1 MWWKPMLLGVFAV
14 STIITGGLV
23 YGVRRWQGETEKLRA
38 KLEAARLHIG
48 PKTYSEDE
56 LVGLPAP
63 VQRYFRAVLTAG
75 QPIVAAVRVEH
86 MGTFNMSE
94 AGQQWKPFTSTQR
107 VITLRPGFLWDARI
121 ALMPGL
127 TARVHDAYIAG
138 EGILHAALFGLFSL
152 ANMRGTPEMAQ
163 GELMRFFAE
172 AAWYPTALLPS
183 QGVQWTAVDDSSA
196 KGTLQD
202 GETVLTLLFRFDK
215 DDLIASV
222 RAESR
227 GRTAGDSQVPTP
239 WECWYS
245 HYELHDGIR
254 IPKSG
259 EVAWILPNGPHPYWR
274 GDITKISYQL
284 AS

>member
-1 MWWKPMLLGVFAV
+1 MWFKPVLLGVFAV
-14 STIITGGLV
+14 SSILTGVMV
-23 YGVRRWQGETEKLRA
+23 YGVRRWETATEKLRT
-38 KLEAARLHIG
+38 KLEAGRLPIG

-75 QPIVAAVRVEH
+75 QPIIAAVHVEH
-86 MGTFNMSE
+86 TGTFNMSE
-94 AGQQWKPFTSTQR
+94 AGEQWKPFTSTQR

-138 EGILHAALFGLFSL
+138 EGILHAALFGLISL
-152 ANMRGTPEMAQ
+152 AKVRGTPEMAQ

-196 KGTLQD
+196 KGTLRD
-202 GETVLTLLFRFDK
+202 GETVLNLLFRFDK
-215 DDLIASV
+215 DCLIESV

-227 GRTAGDSQVPTP
+227 GRTVAGNQVPTP
-239 WECWYS
+239 WDCRYS
-245 HYELHDGIR
+245 HYELRDGIR
-254 IPKSG
+254 IPRRG

>member
-14 STIITGGLV
+14 STLITGGLV

-75 QPIVAAVRVEH
+75 QPIVAAARVEH
-86 MGTFNMSE
+86 TGTFNMSE

-227 GRTAGDSQVPTP
+227 GRTAGDSQIPTP
-239 WECWYS
+239 WECRYS

-274 GDITKISYQL
+274 GDITKISYEL